1 MNHHSVMKHL
11 KVTLLFLTVIGAVFS
26 SSCATT
32 RGFGQDLQKVGNR
45 LETQADSTGG
55 AEPDRST
62 GITAPPTST
71 PPPSAY

>member
-1 MNHHSVMKHL
+1 MNHDSVMKNL
-11 KVTLLFLTVIGAVFS
+11 KVTLLFLTVIGTVFS

-62 GITAPPTST
+62 GITAPPAST
-71 PPPSAY
+71 TVPPAY